1 MFDRKII
8 KGYQLGSW
16 ACVFQR
22 LYPFSQKKKK
32 ILLLIRPGST
42 SKEYGTI
49 YTSPGEH
56 LLVIHT
62 LECIKPKPDS
72 LAMST

>member
-32 ILLLIRPGST
+32 DPTADKTRLHI
-42 SKEYGTI
+42 
-49 YTSPGEH
+49 
-56 LLVIHT
+56 
-62 LECIKPKPDS
+62 
-72 LAMST
+72 